1 MVIVD
6 DVKSTGAVY
15 MYYESSQSAPPTMAP
30 TSANDKSG
38 SDDDDSDDL
47 FSGSDGSIWIA
58 LICAGVVAVIGVL
71 VAVWWFSKGAKDEE
85 RWAKEDSTLSNPIY
99 S

>member
-1 MVIVD
+1 
-6 DVKSTGAVY
+6 
-15 MYYESSQSAPPTMAP
+15 MYFESSQSAPPTMAP

-38 SDDDDSDDL
+38 TDDDDDDL

-58 LICAGVVAVIGVL
+58 LICAGGVAVIGVL
-71 VAVWWFSKGAKDEE
+71 VAVWWFTKGAKDEE